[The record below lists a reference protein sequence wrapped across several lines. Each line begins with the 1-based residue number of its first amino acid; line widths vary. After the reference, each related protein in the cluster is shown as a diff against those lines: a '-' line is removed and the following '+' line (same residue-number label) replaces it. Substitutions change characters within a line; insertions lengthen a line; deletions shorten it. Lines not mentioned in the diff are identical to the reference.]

1 MFRSHETGEQT
12 TTERMSEGRG
22 RCGRWEGGKVK
33 GGRGG
38 DANAY
43 GQVLA
48 DGQARIVCPQ
58 MEDPAKNGTACIG
71 TKKQ

>member
-1 MFRSHETGEQT
+1 MG
-12 TTERMSEGRG
+12 GG
-22 RCGRWEGGKVK
+22 KGGKVR
-33 GGRGG
+33 GGRGRGG

-43 GQVLA
+43 ELTGLA